1 MAQRAR
7 GPAAGLSERYGL
19 RGRRGPV
26 IAAAAAAACL
36 AVVGALLLPGRG
48 GGFEVTRAETGG
60 AVTQKKA
67 KGGRDARK
75 GDERG
80 QDEGSSV
87 PAAKTGETKV
97 AAVIVHVDGSVENPG
112 VYRIYTSSPRVND
125 AVSAAGG
132 LAEDADTTR
141 INLAASLSDGQKVHV
156 PRQGEEVSEDVS
168 QDAGG
173 AEGVAAGAAG
183 DAAGAAGDSASS
195 GTVDI
200 NTADATELQR
210 LPGVGEATAAAIVE
224 DRTRN
229 GPFASP
235 EDIMRVSGIGEKKF
249 ERMRAMIR
257 V

>member
-1 MAQRAR
+1 MAAVVA
-7 GPAAGLSERYGL
+7 AAG
-19 RGRRGPV
+19 
-26 IAAAAAAACL
+26 L

-48 GGFEVTRAETGG
+48 GGFEVTRADAGDEVAQG
-60 AVTQKKA
+60 KA
-67 KGGRDARK
+67 KGGRDASESA
-75 GDERG
+75 GRG
-80 QDEGSSV
+80 RDEGDS
-87 PAAKTGETKV
+87 AQKAQAEETKV
-97 AAVIVHVDGSVENPG
+97 AAVIVHVDGAVENPG
-112 VYRIYTSSPRVND
+112 VYRVYSSSPRVND

-132 LAEDADTTR
+132 LAKDADTTG

-156 PRQGEEVSEDVS
+156 PRQGEEVSEDVA

-173 AEGVAAGAAG
+173 AEGTATGTAGGAV
-183 DAAGAAGDSASS
+183 GAAGDSAGS

>member
-1 MAQRAR
+1 MAAVVA
-7 GPAAGLSERYGL
+7 AAG
-19 RGRRGPV
+19 
-26 IAAAAAAACL
+26 L

-48 GGFEVTRAETGG
+48 GGFEVTRADAGG
-60 AVTQKKA
+60 EVAQGKA
-67 KGGRDARK
+67 KGGRDASESA
-75 GDERG
+75 GRG
-80 QDEGSSV
+80 RDEGDSV
-87 PAAKTGETKV
+87 QKAKAEETKV
-97 AAVIVHVDGSVENPG
+97 AAAIVHVDGAVENPG
-112 VYRIYTSSPRVND
+112 VYRVYSSSPRVND

-132 LAEDADTTR
+132 LTKDADTT
-141 INLAASLSDGQKVHV
+141 G
-156 PRQGEEVSEDVS
+156 
-168 QDAGG
+168 
-173 AEGVAAGAAG
+173 
-183 DAAGAAGDSASS
+183 S
-195 GTVDI
+195 GLVDI

>member
-7 GPAAGLSERYGL
+7 GPAGGLPERYGL
-19 RGRRGPV
+19 RGRKGPV
-26 IAAAAAAACL
+26 MAAAVAAAGL

-48 GGFEVTRAETGG
+48 GGFEVTRADAGG
-60 AVTQKKA
+60 EVAQEKA
-67 KGGRDARK
+67 KGGRDAS
-75 GDERG
+75 ERAG
-80 QDEGSSV
+80 RGRDEGDS
-87 PAAKTGETKV
+87 AQKAKAEETKV
-97 AAVIVHVDGSVENPG
+97 AAVIVHVDGAVENPG
-112 VYRIYTSSPRVND
+112 VYRVYSSSPRVND
-125 AVSAAGG
+125 AVSVAGG
-132 LAEDADTTR
+132 LAKDADTTG

-156 PRQGEEVSEDVS
+156 PRQGEEVPEEAA
-168 QDAGG
+168 QDAAG
-173 AEGVAAGAAG
+173 APGADAGAAG
-183 DAAGAAGDSASS
+183 SDGGGAGDSTGS
-195 GTVDI
+195 GLVDI

-210 LPGVGEATAAAIVE
+210 LPGVGEATATAIVE

>member
-7 GPAAGLSERYGL
+7 GPAGGLSKRYGL
-19 RGRRGPV
+19 SGRRGPV
-26 IAAAAAAACL
+26 IAAVLAAACL

-48 GGFEVTRAETGG
+48 GGFEVTRAEAGG
-60 AVTQKKA
+60 AVTQKEA

-75 GDERG
+75 GEERG

-87 PAAKTGETKV
+87 SAEKTGETKV
-97 AAVIVHVDGSVENPG
+97 AAVIVHVDGAVENPG

-141 INLAASLSDGQKVHV
+141 INLAASLSDGQKVYV
-156 PRQGEEVSEDVS
+156 PRQGEETPEDVA

-173 AEGVAAGAAG
+173 AE
-183 DAAGAAGDSASS
+183 DAATGAAGDSAGS

>member
-7 GPAAGLSERYGL
+7 GPAGGLPERYGL
-19 RGRRGPV
+19 RGRKGPV
-26 IAAAAAAACL
+26 MAAVVAAAGL

-48 GGFEVTRAETGG
+48 GGFEVTRAE
-60 AVTQKKA
+60 
-67 KGGRDARK
+67 
-75 GDERG
+75 
-80 QDEGSSV
+80 
-87 PAAKTGETKV
+87 
-97 AAVIVHVDGSVENPG
+97 
-112 VYRIYTSSPRVND
+112 
-125 AVSAAGG
+125 AGG

-141 INLAASLSDGQKVHV
+141 INLAASLSDGQKVYV
-156 PRQGEEVSEDVS
+156 PRQGEETPEDVA

-173 AEGVAAGAAG
+173 AEDAATGAAG
-183 DAAGAAGDSASS
+183 GAVGAAGDSAGS